1 MFLLDSIPN
10 ASDQPVSSPTV
21 SDRTDPI
28 RVVLP
33 QLISYVF
40 DLTIWVRRST
50 RLYSLYLST
59 RRSNKIS
66 SYEER
71 NQRLWIN
78 SGLFTN
84 LNVTCAMQVMLVL
97 HAAICICICTNLN
110 VACAVQVMLVLH
122 AAICICT
129 NVFKNTETRLH
140 LLANIF
146 ATSILWPQGIVRRI
160 FVFKEVYEQIW
171 PPSLW
176 NVVLFKNWDLLSMCS
191 RTQFVQGF

>member
-59 RRSNKIS
+59 RWSNKIS

-84 LNVTCAMQVMLVL
+84 LNVTCAMK
-97 HAAICICICTNLN
+97 
-110 VACAVQVMLVLH
+110 VMLVLH

-140 LLANIF
+140 LLASIF

>member
-28 RVVLP
+28 RVFLP

-59 RRSNKIS
+59 RRSSKIS

-84 LNVTCAMQVMLVL
+84 LNVTCVMQVMLVL
-97 HAAICICICTNLN
+97 HAAICICTTYWLAFSRQAFFGPKESYEEFLYLKRCTNKFDRL
-110 VACAVQVMLVLH
+110 VYEMWFYSRTETCFQCAVGL
-122 AAICICT
+122 
-129 NVFKNTETRLH
+129 NSYKVFN
-140 LLANIF
+140 
-146 ATSILWPQGIVRRI
+146 
-160 FVFKEVYEQIW
+160 
-171 PPSLW
+171 
-176 NVVLFKNWDLLSMCS
+176 
-191 RTQFVQGF
+191 